1 MKRAK
6 SLEFYRVLIPNVGA
20 DVSFGS
26 QTNDEDAYLERIR
39 ELYVAMSRARDRLI
53 LTGVGEPMYE
63 LRDTAKLLKLVKH

>member
-20 DVSFGS
+20 DVSFSS
-26 QTNDEDAYLERIR
+26 QANDEDAYLERIR